1 MYFFHEKKSIQ
12 GNIGKF
18 LENFRKFKIIKG
30 NLGMTNKF
38 SEFIQF
44 FVKKRERI
52 FFLWRRVSSFLFY
65 IPPSPLP
72 CPG

>member
-1 MYFFHEKKSIQ
+1 MKKSIQ

-38 SEFIQF
+38 SKFIQF
-44 FVKKRERI
+44 FEKKGKEY
-52 FFLWRRVSSFLFY
+52 FSVGKS
-65 IPPSPLP
+65 
-72 CPG
+72 

>member
-1 MYFFHEKKSIQ
+1 MKKSIQ

-44 FVKKRERI
+44 FVKKGKEYFSVEKI
-52 FFLWRRVSSFLFY
+52 
-65 IPPSPLP
+65 
-72 CPG
+72 